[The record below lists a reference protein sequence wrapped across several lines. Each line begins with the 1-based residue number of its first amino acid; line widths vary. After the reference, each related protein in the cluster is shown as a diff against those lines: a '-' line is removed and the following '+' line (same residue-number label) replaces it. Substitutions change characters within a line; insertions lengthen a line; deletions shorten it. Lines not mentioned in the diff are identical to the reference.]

1 MYSLVLL
8 GLLFVLA
15 VLWTLD
21 LVQTLK
27 VTGRYG
33 PRAEY
38 NPVARF
44 LLKHSRQD
52 FIAFKIVDFAVVAG
66 ILVLMYESYLGLAYS
81 LLVTFILVYV
91 YVIFHNHAVIAH
103 LEEKENVKL

>member
-1 MYSLVLL
+1 MLYPLL
-8 GLLFVLA
+8 AILA
-15 VLWTLD
+15 VLWIAD

-44 LLKHSRQD
+44 LLKHSKYD
-52 FIAFKIVDFAVVAG
+52 FIAFKAVDFAVVTAILLFVYQEYVG
-66 ILVLMYESYLGLAYS
+66 IAYT

-91 YVIFHNHAVIAH
+91 YVIFHNHAIVH
-103 LEEKENVKL
+103 TMEMKERK